1 MNESIRTCGDEL
13 AEINRELTIAYSC
26 FEAITDPDLIESEIY
41 RIKYLQAKQAYL
53 IKLAKGAATV

>member
-1 MNESIRTCGDEL
+1 MYESIRTCGDEL
-13 AEINRELTIAYSC
+13 AEVNRQLEIAYNC

-53 IKLAKGAATV
+53 IKTAKGEAI